1 MAWREDC
8 DLGVVRIR
16 ELTVSSGIS
25 GDITGDVTG
34 NVTGNVTGDVTGNV
48 TGGVTGDV
56 TGDVTGAIT
65 LPSAAVAELPD
76 ATANEGMLVVCS
88 DGAAGSPC
96 LAYSNGTNWLQIAL
110 GSAVSAT

>member
-25 GDITGDVTG
+25 GDITGD
-34 NVTGNVTGDVTGNV
+34 VTGDVTGNV

-76 ATANEGMLVVCS
+76 ATASEGMLMVCS

>member
-25 GDITGDVTG
+25 GD
-34 NVTGNVTGDVTGNV
+34 VTGDVTGA
-48 TGGVTGDV
+48 VTGDV

-65 LPSAAVAELPD
+65 LPSAAVAGLPD
-76 ATANEGMLVVCS
+76 ATTSEGMLVVCS

>member
-16 ELTVSSGIS
+16 ELTVAS
-25 GDITGDVTG
+25 
-34 NVTGNVTGDVTGNV
+34 
-48 TGGVTGDV
+48 GVTGDV

-65 LPSAAVAELPD
+65 VPTYAVADLP
-76 ATANEGMLVVCS
+76 TAADSTRMLVLCS
-88 DGAAGSPC
+88 DGASGSPC
-96 LAYSNGTNWLQIAL
+96 LAFCNGTNWLQVAL